1 MKNGLNRFAKGMF
14 AIFAIKLLF
23 FGIMFI
29 NQSCQTEDD
38 IFENQEQKIALQKF
52 ENLFLEIQPK
62 IENTFDKQNL
72 LLIKK
77 SYVLDKQ
84 TVEKSKEIL
93 TPLVKGS
100 KELLKSYGI
109 NESDFLEEF
118 ADLNDPRIAFVGLMI
133 LSADKKKE
141 KDNLVSINYASFF
154 VASAYAINMD
164 MEPDWY
170 DCMLRSVGIDA
181 VVELFNGKVTKA
193 IAKKAIRKIASRTLG
208 WVGAAIAVY
217 EFGDCMD
224 WY

>member
-1 MKNGLNRFAKGMF
+1 MKNGLSKFAKGMF
-14 AIFAIKLLF
+14 AIFTIKLLF

-72 LLIKK
+72 LLSKK

-141 KDNLVSINYASFF
+141 KDNLASINYASFF
-154 VASAYAINMD
+154 VASAYATNMD

>member
-72 LLIKK
+72 LLSKK

-141 KDNLVSINYASFF
+141 KDNLASINYASFF